1 MIIILTQGLFRFCI
15 VEPFLNLGNVNPA
28 FNYFQ
33 FGLLVLSTLLIAGG
47 GYIIND
53 FFDRGADQINKPND
67 VLVGRMISLR
77 AVKHYYWIL
86 TITGIIIGFYLAIS
100 VQYYLLGFIFPI
112 VAILLWYYS
121 SQYQKTV
128 LVGNILIAIMSGL
141 VVIIVWIFELFALL
155 AEPLKYVEVMGSIKI
170 TGWIALA
177 YTLFAF
183 LLSLV
188 REVLK
193 DAEDVEGDRESG
205 FRTMAIV
212 HGFRWVR
219 GVAAGIEIIVI
230 GLLALSQFLLF
241 QYDYTLVFWYL
252 LIAVQTLLLYLLY
265 HTFLASKKEDFH
277 FLSNVAKMIMLAG
290 ILSMQLF
297 YISL

>member
-1 MIIILTQGLFRFCI
+1 MI
-15 VEPFLNLGNVNPA
+15 
-28 FNYFQ
+28 
-33 FGLLVLSTLLIAGG
+33 STLLIAGG
-47 GYIIND
+47 GYVIND
-53 FFDRGADQINKPND
+53 IYDRKADRINRPDK
-67 VLVGRMISLR
+67 LLIGRKLS
-77 AVKHYYWIL
+77 AKAAKQYYWIL
-86 TITGIIIGFYLAIS
+86 TIAGIIIGFYLAIS

-121 SQYQKTV
+121 TRYQKTV
-128 LVGNILIAIMSGL
+128 LTGNLLIAIMSGL
-141 VVIIVWIFELFALL
+141 VVLIVWIFELFALL
-155 AEPLKYVEVMGSIKI
+155 AEPLKYVDVMGSIKI

-177 YTLFAF
+177 YALFAF

-205 FRTMAIV
+205 FRTIPIV
-212 HGFRWVR
+212 HGFGWAR
-219 GVAAGIEIIVI
+219 GVAAGIEILVI
-230 GLLALSQFLLF
+230 GLLSFAQYLLF
-241 QYDYTLVFWYL
+241 QFDYTLVFWYL
-252 LIAVQTLLLYLLY
+252 MIAVQTLLLYLLY
-265 HTFLASKKEDFH
+265 HTFLASEKEDFH